1 MKQFTTII
9 RRNKFMSHYSF
20 QIFPNC
26 RFIIN
31 ILLNIHTPPNG
42 SKTSKCASGSSHSLK
57 FRKIITRK
65 NLFYFKL
72 PIKINN
78 RIKSTLK
85 SGKEITCPYASLCGR
100 IARGGEHVSV
110 GQEFVTLDPV
120 IISRNKKQ
128 KKCSYE
134 LLGCGGKALTGKQIS
149 VSYKFLPCS
158 RW

>member
-1 MKQFTTII
+1 MKDCNSVCSTSSSQSTG
-9 RRNKFMSHYSF
+9 
-20 QIFPNC
+20 
-26 RFIIN
+26 
-31 ILLNIHTPPNG
+31 LNLP
-42 SKTSKCASGSSHSLK
+42 SKD
-57 FRKIITRK
+57 
-65 NLFYFKL
+65 
-72 PIKINN
+72 
-78 RIKSTLK
+78 
-85 SGKEITCPYASLCGR
+85 GKEITCPYASLCGR

-110 GQEFVTLDPV
+110 GQELVTPEPV

>member
-9 RRNKFMSHYSF
+9 RRNKFMCHYCF

-42 SKTSKCASGSSHSLK
+42 SKTSKCASGSSYSLK
-57 FRKIITRK
+57 LRKIITRK

-78 RIKSTLK
+78 RINLPSKY
-85 SGKEITCPYASLCGR
+85 GKEITCPYASLCGR

-110 GQEFVTLDPV
+110 GQELVTPEPV
-120 IISRNKKQ
+120 IVSRNKKQ
-128 KKCSYE
+128 RKCSY
-134 LLGCGGKALTGKQIS
+134 
-149 VSYKFLPCS
+149 
-158 RW
+158 